1 MSANPGAIANR
12 DGLKPQVKA
21 WGTEVVIAR
30 AGVHALG
37 QADMLADADF
47 GRVVD
52 PDVFTE
58 PAVIA
63 DEEPPRELHTEPWL
77 DSAADTDMGP
87 EQAKELDTPV
97 GAW

>member
-1 MSANPGAIANR
+1 MSANPGAVANR

-30 AGVHALG
+30 AGVYALG
-37 QADMLADADF
+37 DANMVPDADF
-47 GRVVD
+47 SRIVD

-63 DEEPPRELHTEPWL
+63 DAEPPRELHTEPWL

-87 EQAKELDTPV
+87 EQAKDVNTPLR
-97 GAW
+97 AR